1 MKSDPP
7 SNLNADIYQ
16 VIGFTCNIVFLGI
29 VYVFLPSKKTQQI
42 TYSRKLMT
50 GQTLSVKL
58 TFR

>member
-29 VYVFLPSKKTQQI
+29 VYVFLPSKKPN
-42 TYSRKLMT
+42 KL
-50 GQTLSVKL
+50 LIVEN
-58 TFR
+58 